1 MTVSV
6 IFPVPL
12 AVQDA
17 PPDLAQLQ
25 VIFARFAEKLLVTAA
40 PIAAAGPM
48 GLETTIV
55 YCTAALA
62 S

>member
-1 MTVSV
+1 MTASL

-12 AVQDA
+12 AVQNA
-17 PPDLAQLQ
+17 PPEFAQLQ
-25 VIFARFAEKLLVTAA
+25 VIFARFAEKFAVTAA